1 MFLSPGEFVIACLLV
16 FLGSLVQSA
25 IGFGL
30 AVVSAPLLYLIEP
43 RLIPGPML
51 FLGLVLSALNL
62 WRNRAG
68 LAVRQLGSAIVGRI
82 PGTILALWL
91 LTIMPPGKLSILLG
105 GSVLLAVAASLTPV
119 HLAPTPGRLL
129 AAGFASGF
137 MGTSSSIGGAPMA
150 LLYQNAAGPRI
161 RANLS
166 GYFTIGTSISLLGLV
181 AIGRFGIG
189 EFYTS
194 LSLLPAGVAGFL
206 AARFTLPWWDR
217 GTIRPALL
225 ILCAVSAVGVFSDG
239 IKG

>member
-1 MFLSPGEFVIACLLV
+1 MLLSPGEFVIACLLV

-25 IGFGL
+25 VGFGL

-51 FLGLVLSALNL
+51 FLGLVLSVLNA

-68 LAVRQLGSAIVGRI
+68 LAVRELGSAVAGRI

-91 LTIMPPGKLSILLG
+91 LKIMPPAMLSILLG
-105 GSVLLAVAASLTPV
+105 ISVLLAVAVSFTRV

-137 MGTSSSIGGAPMA
+137 MGTSSSIGGPPMA
-150 LLYQNAAGPRI
+150 LIYQNAAGPRI

-166 GYFTIGTSISLLGLV
+166 GYFTIGTFLSLLGLV
-181 AIGRFGIG
+181 AIGRFGLS

-194 LSLLPAGVAGFL
+194 LSLIPASAAGFL
-206 AARFTLPWWDR
+206 AARVTLPWWDR
-217 GTIRPALL
+217 GAIRPVIL
-225 ILCAVSAVGVFSDG
+225 ILCTVSAIGVFADG
-239 IKG
+239 I